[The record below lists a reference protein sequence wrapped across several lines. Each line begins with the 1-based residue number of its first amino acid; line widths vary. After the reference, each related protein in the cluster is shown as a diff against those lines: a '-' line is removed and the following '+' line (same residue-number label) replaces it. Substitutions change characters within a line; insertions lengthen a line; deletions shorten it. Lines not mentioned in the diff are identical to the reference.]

1 MSAFGAKADMTL
13 CGNSLLRSLSRV
25 KRTSL
30 FAARMSAFDPKRTLG
45 NPFQSSGFDWYDGL
59 SLAPGITMRRRE
71 FISLVGGATLTCS
84 LGAWAQEPGRVYRL
98 ALVLPVGRDEPASIA
113 FLDELRIQGF
123 VEGKNLV
130 ILGGLATSNEQAAAV
145 VPLVLQAAP
154 DAIATGGDFIARVFQ
169 KATKSIPLIVMTED
183 MVAAGFAASLSQP
196 GGNITGISLMS
207 SDLDGKRQDILL
219 EAVPDARR
227 AAVLADSNVA
237 NLEYLKVMEESARSR
252 GKEMLVVYAASAK
265 DLVPAINDASSR
277 GAAALNVLSS
287 PMLHLNRRVII
298 ARTAELGLP
307 AIYQWPETAE
317 EGGLLGYGPSFL
329 DVFRQRAVMV
339 AKVLRGAKP
348 EDLPIEQPTKFKL
361 VINLKTA
368 KTINYAVP
376 TGLMLRADKVIE

>member
-1 MSAFGAKADMTL
+1 MAFASQDCVGTMPCLEPGAK
-13 CGNSLLRSLSRV
+13 
-25 KRTSL
+25 
-30 FAARMSAFDPKRTLG
+30 
-45 NPFQSSGFDWYDGL
+45 
-59 SLAPGITMRRRE
+59 MRRRE
-71 FISLVGGATLTCS
+71 FISLVGGATLTWS
-84 LGAWAQEPGRVYRL
+84 LDAWAQEPGRVYRL
-98 ALVLPVGRDEPASIA
+98 ALVLPVGRDEPASLA

-130 ILGGLATSNEQAAAV
+130 IVGGLATSNEQAAAV
-145 VPLVLQAAP
+145 VPLILQAAP
-154 DAIATGGDFIARVFQ
+154 DAITTGGDFIAGAFQ
-169 KATKSIPLIVMTED
+169 KATKSVPLIVMTED

-196 GGNITGISLMS
+196 GGNITGINLMS

-227 AAVLADSNVA
+227 IAALADSNVA
-237 NLEYLKVMEESARSR
+237 SLEYLKVMEESARNR
-252 GKEMLVVYAASAK
+252 GKELLIVYAASAN

-287 PMLHLNRRVII
+287 PMLHLNRRVIV
-298 ARTAELGLP
+298 ARTAEVGLP

-317 EGGLLGYGPSFL
+317 EGGLLGYGPSFI
-329 DVFRQRAVMV
+329 DVFRQRAGMV

-376 TGLMLRADKVIE
+376 TSLMLRADNVIE